1 MSLPPQRK
9 PIDLDKFTMAYISNL
24 NAQIAN
30 DAKVYNAVMANITGQ
45 APPSQPADTRPI
57 EEKLL
62 DVERLK
68 LDLRTQLKTL
78 TDATNIQRIMSDLEQ
93 PSEIYRLQMAVQSF
107 PSLYSLL
114 KPNYAVGVPAIIFID
129 ALDRLIQQQ
138 DQTRGVNIGLQE
150 STGQDILLGIQELK
164 NFATGKDYDDL
175 LSLLDESEADSELI
189 DSVQRLQYSMLTREN
204 LMKLEEEQ
212 NATGE
217 PLMQGVSSVLEQL
230 PTRQRLKEMMN
241 RLVGEEEDRDPILNE
256 LKGDIPDE
264 IVLQNLEDLKSLASE
279 PQRPA
284 LSRQSTEMSGMT
296 EELPYRQY
304 QQPFNPNYQQ
314 PSPNTYTGGFSQS
327 APAQETQETQELFPM
342 GGNGIKRRMRGR
354 GLVSTHS
361 ATTSREKKQKIRLKL
376 EGVIEKPK
384 PYYPFGRYAL
394 NRNKLEQGILMI
406 RSQSGAVVP
415 KLPTQKVSKKICD
428 ILKVILSNSVPSYEA
443 INDLED
449 TDKDLLHKILKEAH
463 IHHISTPSPNISKQ
477 EEDLRRFI
485 ILKGQ
490 MMAGQN
496 SPIAIKE
503 LKRLIIKM
511 MSQDILPKRE
521 AHQALLE
528 LAHLETI

>member
-1 MSLPPQRK
+1 MAIPPLRK

-230 PTRQRLKEMMN
+230 PTRQRLREMMN

-279 PQRPA
+279 PQGPA
-284 LSRQSTEMSGMT
+284 SELQSPVLSRQSSESTV
-296 EELPYRQY
+296 LPYEQY
-304 QQPFNPNYQQ
+304 LPPN
-314 PSPNTYTGGFSQS
+314 PNTYTGRSQS
-327 APAQETQETQELFPM
+327 APAQETQETQDLMEGF
-342 GGNGIKRRMRGR
+342 GIKRRMRGR
-354 GLVSTHS
+354 GLNPT
-361 ATTSREKKQKIRLKL
+361 
-376 EGVIEKPK
+376 KPK
-384 PYYPFGRYAL
+384 GFVGH
-394 NRNKLEQGILMI
+394 
-406 RSQSGAVVP
+406 
-415 KLPTQKVSKKICD
+415 KVSDTLNEPMVHHNRTKFG
-428 ILKVILSNSVPSYEA
+428 LTNSRQ
-443 INDLED
+443 
-449 TDKDLLHKILKEAH
+449 
-463 IHHISTPSPNISKQ
+463 ISSCYSCK
-477 EEDLRRFI
+477 
-485 ILKGQ
+485 
-490 MMAGQN
+490 
-496 SPIAIKE
+496 S
-503 LKRLIIKM
+503 
-511 MSQDILPKRE
+511 SC
-521 AHQALLE
+521 
-528 LAHLETI
+528 

>member
-9 PIDLDKFTMAYISNL
+9 PIDLDKFTRAYISNL

-45 APPSQPADTRPI
+45 APPSQPVDTRPI

-68 LDLRTQLKTL
+68 ADLRIQLRTL
-78 TDATNIQRIMSDLEQ
+78 TDANNIQMIMADLAQ
-93 PSEIYRLQMAVQSF
+93 PSEIFRLQMAVQSF

-114 KPNYAVGVPAIIFID
+114 KPKYAVGVPAIIFID
-129 ALDRLIQQQ
+129 ALDKMIENQ
-138 DQTRGVNIGLQE
+138 DITKGVALGLQQ

-164 NFATGKDYDDL
+164 NLATEKDYNDL

-189 DSVQRLQYSMLTREN
+189 DSVQRLQSSMLTREN
-204 LMKLEEEQ
+204 LMKLEQEQ

-230 PTRQRLKEMMN
+230 PTRQRLREMMN

-256 LKGDIPDE
+256 LEGDIPDE
-264 IVLQNLEDLKSLASE
+264 TVIQNLEDLKSLASE
-279 PQRPA
+279 RPA
-284 LSRQSTEMSGMT
+284 LSRQSSESTV
-296 EELPYRQY
+296 LPYEQY
-304 QQPFNPNYQQ
+304 LPPN
-314 PSPNTYTGGFSQS
+314 PNTYTGRSQG
-327 APAQETQETQELFPM
+327 APQETQETQPTQEGF
-342 GGNGIKRRMRGR
+342 GIKRRMRGK

-361 ATTSREKKQKIRLKL
+361 ATTSREKKEKIRLKL
-376 EGVIEKPK
+376 EGIIEKPK
-384 PYYPFGRYAL
+384 AYYPFGRYAL

-415 KLPTQKVSKKICD
+415 KLPTQKISKKICD
-428 ILKVILSNSVPSYEA
+428 ILKVVLSNSVPAYEA
-443 INDLED
+443 INDLVD

-477 EEDLRRFI
+477 EEDFRRFT
-485 ILKGQ
+485 ILKGEIL
-490 MMAGQN
+490 AGQN

-503 LKRLIIKM
+503 LKRLIIRL
-511 MSQDILPKRE
+511 MSADLLPSRQGQ
-521 AHQALLE
+521 QALFE
-528 LAHLETI
+528 LANLEIV

>member
-1 MSLPPQRK
+1 
-9 PIDLDKFTMAYISNL
+9 MAYISNL

-189 DSVQRLQYSMLTREN
+189 NSVQRLQYSMLTREN

-230 PTRQRLKEMMN
+230 PTRQRLREMMN

-264 IVLQNLEDLKSLASE
+264 IILQNLEDLKSLASE

-284 LSRQSTEMSGMT
+284 LSRQSSESTV
-296 EELPYRQY
+296 LPYEQY
-304 QQPFNPNYQQ
+304 LPPN
-314 PSPNTYTGGFSQS
+314 PNTYTGRSQS